1 MSQFGI
7 GQRLTAEAIGTA
19 MLLATVVGSG
29 IMGERLAD
37 GNVALALLGNTIATG
52 AILVVIILMFAD
64 LSGAHFNPAVTLTF
78 LLRREIGIGLAAA
91 YIVVQVAAAIGGM
104 WLAHAMFEEPILQLG
119 VKARTGPAQ
128 WLSEVVATFGL
139 VATILATMRWRPQAV
154 AYAVGLF
161 IAAGYWFTA
170 STSFANPAVT
180 VARAFTATFSG
191 IAPADAPFFIAAQFI
206 GAVLA
211 AAVLGWLLRPAVT
224 EEPDTASAYS
234 KSADA
239 VTELKQN

>member
-1 MSQFGI
+1 MTQFDTGR
-7 GQRLTAEAIGTA
+7 RLTAEAIGTA
-19 MLLATVVGSG
+19 LLLASVVGSG

-52 AILVVIILMFAD
+52 AILVVIILMFANV
-64 LSGAHFNPAVTLTF
+64 SGAHFNPAVTVTF
-78 LLRREIGIGLAAA
+78 LLRREIGFGLAAA
-91 YIVVQVAAAIGGM
+91 YIAVQVASALLGM
-104 WLAHAMFEEPILQLG
+104 WLAHAMFEEPIFQLG

-128 WLSEVVATFGL
+128 WLAEIVATFGL
-139 VATILATMRWRPQAV
+139 VATILATSRWRPQSV

-161 IAAGYWFTA
+161 ISAGYWFTA

-180 VARAFTATFSG
+180 VARAFTTTFSG
-191 IAPADAPFFIAAQFI
+191 IAVTDAPPFIAAQFV

-211 AAVLGWLLRPAVT
+211 AVLLGWLLRPAVET
-224 EEPDTASAYS
+224 PAVDVSTYS
-234 KSADA
+234 RNADA